1 MTTCVVVRKGAE
13 VAIAADALVTFGDT
27 RLSRAYERNQ
37 KVFPVGD
44 GFIALAGTT
53 AHFPVMRTLLAGL
66 GEECRLGSRDDVFR
80 TFLKVHEK
88 LKSDYFVNTKEDED
102 DPYESSQIVCL
113 IANPAGIFGVYS
125 YREVFSFD
133 RFWGIGS
140 GRNYALGA
148 MHAVYVRPDL
158 DAGEIARIGVD
169 AGVEFDKS
177 SAGPIEVHTVRL
189 HEGDAAPAAVAG
201 GTAGGNPSTG
211 NTAPDSAATNND
223 GAP

>member
-1 MTTCVVVRKGAE
+1 MTTCVVVKKGAE
-13 VAIAADALVTFGDT
+13 VAIAADALVTFGET

-37 KVFPVGD
+37 KVIPVGD
-44 GFIALAGTT
+44 SYVALAGTT
-53 AHFPVMRTLLAGL
+53 AHFPVMRNLLSAMGD
-66 GEECRLGSRDDVFR
+66 ECLLGSRDDVFR

-88 LKSDYFVNTKEDED
+88 LKSEYFINTKEDED

-113 IANPAGIFGVYS
+113 IANASGIYGVYS

-148 MHAVYVRPDL
+148 MHAVYDKPEL
-158 DAGEIARIGVD
+158 DAAAIARIGVD
-169 AGVEFDKS
+169 AGIEFDKS

-189 HEGDAAPAAVAG
+189 HDP
-201 GTAGGNPSTG
+201 GTAG
-211 NTAPDSAATNND
+211 AAATNND
-223 GAP
+223 GAS